1 MTIGKRLTTTAVTL
15 SAILFA
21 AFFIDSVHADIT
33 THSRSVLTV
42 DQWLAPV
49 DGKLGFQVVTRDAEG
64 RRPIPKANL
73 RLFGGQGIK
82 HTATADSSGFVS
94 FENVKEGVYA
104 LVASQDGYFGY
115 YALHVTESSKTGS
128 LPSVGIVSCGNIG
141 KEGFE
146 TAVSAYLPM
155 EKHLDSVPVVTP
167 PASFEPPPQDAVA
180 FAVNG
185 TLTGHVYVAGLDN
198 HTDDLFAPA
207 RSSNVFLYENGR
219 RVDHQ
224 RAETDGRF
232 QFRHVDPGT
241 YTIVSVGPDGLGAV
255 GVEIRERT
263 TAADG
268 RRFVAQIGSDAGF
281 AMQVVPCCP
290 AIATPC
296 CEPAAEVIVEPVA
309 APVEI
314 PGAAPVAA
322 PAGPI
327 GGGGGAVVSGGGFA
341 GPAAAAA
348 ILAASTVDNGSPS
361 QPPAAASPDH

>member
-1 MTIGKRLTTTAVTL
+1 MTIGNRLTPVAL
-15 SAILFA
+15 SLLALLITCFA
-21 AFFIDSVHADIT
+21 GDTVHAAKPV
-33 THSRSVLTV
+33 HSRSLLTV
-42 DQWLAPV
+42 DQWLAPIG
-49 DGKLGFQVVTRDAEG
+49 GKLSFQVVARNAEG
-64 RRPIPKANL
+64 RRPIPGASL
-73 RLFGGQGIK
+73 RLFGARDLK
-82 HTATADSSGFVS
+82 HSATADPSGFVS
-94 FENVKEGVYA
+94 LENVEEGVYA
-104 LVASQDGYFGY
+104 LVASKDSFFGY
-115 YALHVTESSKTGS
+115 YALHVTESVKTGT

-141 KEGFE
+141 KAGFE

-155 EKHLDSVPVVTP
+155 EKHLDSVAVEDP
-167 PASFEPPPQDAVA
+167 PAAFEPITQGAVA
-180 FAVNG
+180 FTVNG
-185 TLTGHVYVAGLDN
+185 TLLGQVYVAGLVRQGDG
-198 HTDDLFAPA
+198 LFAPA
-207 RSSNVFLYENGR
+207 GSSNVFLYRNGR

-224 RAETDGRF
+224 RASADGRF

-255 GVEIRERT
+255 GVEVREQS

-268 RRFVAQIGSDAGF
+268 RRFVAQFGGDTGF

-309 APVEI
+309 APAEI
-314 PGAAPVAA
+314 AAAPPVSA
-322 PAGPI
+322 PAGPV